1 MLKLNLDKKQNN
13 IIKNKNIRMFLFFV
27 LLSSMFWVLINLSK
41 EYISDAN
48 VLVTY
53 YNLPKSKIIKK
64 SPKRN
69 LKFELKAGGFKFLT
83 YQLDN
88 PKIKFNLA
96 HLHHFKKDLY
106 YYLPNN
112 HLRELQLQFSSD
124 IELLSVATDTIY
136 IELTSLATKK
146 VKVKPNLNIEFKVGY
161 NLAKPIV
168 VKPDSIDIIG
178 PKSMLDSIDDI
189 STIALNLKGLS
200 NNIDKKL
207 ALNNFNNKLKF
218 NKAEVRVFIEVDKF
232 TETSIVKGFRVI
244 NIPKEYKINT
254 IPKEVTVTYQV
265 SLSNFNKVNA
275 NMFEIVCNFSETLKD
290 SLNYLI
296 PKIVAKPDFVNAVHI
311 SPDKIEYLLFK

>member
-1 MLKLNLDKKQNN
+1 MLRLNLDKKQKN

-27 LLSSMFWVLINLSK
+27 LLSFMFWLLINLSK

-48 VLVTY
+48 VFVTY

-64 SPKRN
+64 LPNRH
-69 LKFELKAGGFKFLT
+69 LKFEIKAGGFKFLT

-96 HLHHFKKDLY
+96 HLQHLKKDLY

-112 HLRELQLQFSSD
+112 HLRDLQLQFSSD
-124 IELLSVATDTIY
+124 VELLSVAADTIY

-146 VKVKPNLNIEFKVGY
+146 VKVKPNLNIGFKMGY
-161 NLAKPIV
+161 NLAKPIA

-178 PKSMLDSIDDI
+178 PKFMLD
-189 STIALNLKGLS
+189 TINNIGTATLNLKGVS
-200 NNIDKKL
+200 NDINRKL
-207 ALNNFNNKLKF
+207 TLKNFNNKLKF
-218 NKAEVRVFIEVDKF
+218 SKAEVSINIRVAKF
-232 TETSIVKGFRVI
+232 TETSIVKPFKVI
-244 NIPKEYKINT
+244 NIPKGYKINT

-265 SLSNFNKVNA
+265 SLNNFNKVSA
-275 NMFEIVCNFSETLKD
+275 NMFEIVCDFSETLKD

-296 PKIVAKPDFVNAVHI
+296 PEIVTKPDFVSSVRI